1 MAIQFNDTTNLSGLV
16 QLFEEEI
23 GANPGDVSGNP
34 TRLKKFTA
42 RANSALDRYFQ
53 IAIQASG
60 TWQLDDSNH
69 TDYPFIETDLIA
81 NQRDYSFTS
90 DGSGNIVLDIYKVM
104 VKDEQGVY
112 YEIYPVDQQSDEY
125 MDGFWSEQNQTGQ
138 PMRYDKTAN
147 GIFLD
152 VLPNYNWR
160 IADEGEKGVKIFINR
175 ESSYFVSTDT
185 TKKAGYP
192 YHQEYF
198 YLKPAY
204 EHARINGLS
213 NKVDLE
219 KEIMKLEG
227 EPTSGRVGLIAKAYG
242 NRAKDEEQTLR
253 AITINS
259 I

>member
-1 MAIQFNDTTNLSGLV
+1 MAIKFNSTTDLDGLV

-23 GANPGDVSGNP
+23 GANTGDVSGNT

-42 RANSALDRYFQ
+42 RCNAALDSYFAL
-53 IAIQASG
+53 AIQASG
-60 TWQLDDSNH
+60 KWQLDDTNH

-81 NQRDYSFTS
+81 LQRDYSFTT
-90 DGSGNIVLDIYKVM
+90 DGSGNKILDIYKVM
-104 VKDEQGVY
+104 IKNQDGIY
-112 YEIYPVDQQSDEY
+112 YEIFPIDQQSDEY
-125 MDGFWSEQNQTGQ
+125 TDSFWSEQDQTGQ

-160 IADEGEKGVKIFINR
+160 TVEEGEKGVKIFINR
-175 ESSYFVSTDT
+175 ESDYFATSDT

-198 YLKPAY
+198 YKKPAY
-204 EHARINGLS
+204 EYARIKGLS
-213 NKVDLE
+213 SKNDLE
-219 KEIMKLEG
+219 KEIFKLEG
-227 EPTSGRVGLIAKAYG
+227 DVVSGRVGLIAKAYG
-242 NRAKDEEQTLR
+242 NRSKDEADVFR
-253 AITINS
+253 PVTINS